1 MIVQIYTMQT
11 PEEALEIIGMGVD
24 HIGVTPSNCGLPGEV
39 SIETAKTIFAAV
51 GSRAKRVALSVDED
65 IDAIVMMAL
74 AVRPDVLHLC
84 GNILA
89 VPPEAVRI
97 IRQRLPSVQIMQAIP
112 VQGPE
117 AVEQMLSF
125 QDAAD
130 IILLDSKS
138 EDVTGIGATGLTHD
152 WNISRKIVARSQK
165 PVILAGGLSP
175 ENVAEAIRQ
184 VRPWGVDSLTHTNQ
198 PLGGGRFRKDLERV
212 REFVKAARAA

>member
-11 PEEALEIIGMGVD
+11 VEEALAIAGMGVD
-24 HIGVTPSNCGLPGEV
+24 HLGVTPSDRGLPGEI
-39 SIETAKTIFAAV
+39 SIETTKEIFLAV
-51 GSRAKRVALSVDED
+51 GSRAKKVALSVDED
-65 IDAIVMMAL
+65 IEAIVAMTL
-74 AVRPDVLHLC
+74 AVQPDILHLC
-84 GNILA
+84 GDIRA
-89 VPPEAVRI
+89 VPPEAVMR
-97 IRQRLPSVQIMQAIP
+97 IRQRLPGTQIMQAIP

-152 WNISRKIVARSQK
+152 WNISREIVARSRK

-175 ENVAEAIRQ
+175 ENVAEAIQQ
-184 VRPWGVDSLTHTNQ
+184 VRPWGVDSLTHTNL
-198 PLGGGRFRKDLERV
+198 PLGVGRFQKDLERV
-212 REFVKAARAA
+212 RKFVEAARAA